1 MLSYASVDAQ
11 SSTREATVA
20 KTAPAFAVNE
30 RVIHQTYGRGTI
42 SAVNALHTT
51 IEFDKDGRKKFLTS
65 LVRLEPG
72 GDTAP
77 EPPPKRARAKKPSAK
92 SKK

>member
-1 MLSYASVDAQ
+1 M
-11 SSTREATVA
+11 A
-20 KTAPAFAVNE
+20 KTSPAFAVNE
-30 RVIHQTYGRGTI
+30 RVIHHIYGRGTI

-51 IEFDKDGRKKFLTS
+51 IEFDKDGPKKFMTS

-77 EPPPKRARAKKPSAK
+77 DPPPKRARAKRPAAK
-92 SKK
+92 TKK

>member
-1 MLSYASVDAQ
+1 M
-11 SSTREATVA
+11 A
-20 KTAPAFAVNE
+20 KTTPAFAVNE
-30 RVIHQTYGRGTI
+30 RIIHHIYGRGTI

-72 GDTAP
+72 GDSAP
-77 EPPPKRARAKKPSAK
+77 DPPPKRAKATKKPAPKAKK
-92 SKK
+92 